1 MTKYLGIDYGT
12 KHVGVAVAEAMLATP
27 LVTLSNNATLLD
39 KLGEL
44 CEHEQI
50 EIIVC
55 GMPEG
60 KLESEIA
67 AFAKKLE
74 VKVERKVI
82 LHPET
87 LSTQEAILQLRA
99 SGAKRSKLK
108 NDHVY
113 AAVLIL
119 EDYLEQNK
127 IV

>member
-1 MTKYLGIDYGT
+1 MTNYLGIDYGT

-27 LVTLSNNATLLD
+27 LVTLPNNDSLLD
-39 KLGEL
+39 KLNEL

-50 EIIVC
+50 EIVVC
-55 GMPEG
+55 GVPEG

-67 AFAKKLE
+67 KFAKKLE
-74 VKVERKVI
+74 VRVGRKVI
-82 LHPET
+82 LYPET

-99 SGAKRSKLK
+99 GGAKRHKLK
-108 NDHVY
+108 NDHIY
-113 AAVLIL
+113 AAALIL